1 MKNKS
6 LIIILIIT
14 LILVTI
20 SCGEKTTEIESYNF
34 GVILDS
40 LRYST
45 IQEAI
50 DEAVDGDTIFLT
62 QGIFADAGDKNL
74 NWDGNEKHLTIKLH
88 QEADYAIIEC
98 NGKGNGFIFN
108 CTHQNTSD
116 VIDGI
121 TIRNCEKCDSEN
133 EIGYAGIYC
142 EDVAV
147 TIKNCIIKDCGW
159 CGIYCDNADP
169 IIENCEIFDNKDGIM
184 ADNESSPLIKL
195 NIIRENEL
203 DGVFVSGDSYPSIIN
218 NLIVHNK
225 RGIYCLYGRAWMVNN
240 TIADNEVWGINYI
253 NSDSSEVINCIIWD
267 NGKGFQ
273 TADINIVVSYSCA
286 QDSFASVNPDT
297 LGNIYDD
304 PLFVFPGTNYHLPSI
319 SPCINEGDNDAVYW
333 DVDLDDEQ
341 RINNEV
347 VDMGVYEW

>member
-20 SCGEKTTEIESYNF
+20 SCGEKTTGIESDNY

-40 LRYST
+40 LCYST

-50 DEAVDGDTIFLT
+50 DEASDGDTIYLT
-62 QGIFADAGDKNL
+62 EGIYADAGDKNL
-74 NWDGNEKHLTIKLH
+74 NWNGNEKHLTIKLH

-98 NGKGNGFIFN
+98 NGKGSGFIFDR
-108 CTHQNTSD
+108 THQNTSD
-116 VIDGI
+116 VIDSI
-121 TIRNCEKCDSEN
+121 TIRNCGNNPENYDS
-133 EIGYAGIYC
+133 GIYC
-142 EDVAV
+142 EDVSV
-147 TIKNCIIKDCGW
+147 TIRNCIIYDCGW
-159 CGIYCDNADP
+159 CGIYCDDSAP
-169 IIENCEIFDNKDGIM
+169 IIENCVISENLVGIM
-184 ADNESSPLIKL
+184 ADNGAIPLVKL
-195 NIIRENEL
+195 NIIENNRL
-203 DGVFVSGDSYPSIIN
+203 DGLYAKDDSYPSIIN
-218 NLIVHNK
+218 NLVVHNK
-225 RGIYCLYGRAWMVNN
+225 RGIYCLHAQAWMVNN

-297 LGNIYDD
+297 SGNIYD
-304 PLFVFPGTNYHLPSI
+304 PPCFVLPGNYILHQSSL
-319 SPCINEGDNDAVYW
+319 CINAGDSTVVTWDFDLEGNPRIY
-333 DVDLDDEQ
+333 DE
-341 RINNEV
+341 N
-347 VDMGVYEW
+347 VDMGAYEWKP